1 MCNETHLGLTKRL
14 EESEERVFS
23 EFFVAVEVRPLQWRT
38 FQLILQPDLLRVRS
52 MVGAKK
58 RSPFAHE
65 ASQKTARLRL

>member
-58 RSPFAHE
+58 RSFAHE